1 MAEKITT
8 VLVTLIGLF
17 VLAGIIGAV
26 AMVGLAATG
35 DVGEAN
41 GCRSYVADAA
51 GNHEFRGVNADPSL
65 ADAWQAKW
73 DDFDAKLDAAQS
85 ASVSFSESE
94 TTSRATRY
102 LEAKDTPISNLVI
115 CFHEGDAEAFGKVGL
130 PILGDL
136 PGVGGAF
143 ESNVRVRGTM
153 DFTGAN
159 PKIVISEIEAGNLP
173 DSAAEKLKGQIES
186 LINDRLEDLSLT
198 HDFAPVFTEG
208 SVQINGTP

>member
-1 MAEKITT
+1 MAEKLTT

-41 GCRSYVADAA
+41 GCRSRVTGAD
-51 GNHEFRGVNADPSL
+51 GTQEFRGVNADPSL

-73 DDFDAKLDAAQS
+73 DEFDAKLDAGQS
-85 ASVSFSESE
+85 ASVSFTESE

-102 LEAKDTPISNLVI
+102 LDSKDTPVSNLVI
-115 CFHEGDAEAFGKVGL
+115 CFHDGDAEAFGKVGL
-130 PILGDL
+130 PVLGDL

-143 ESNVRVRGTM
+143 ESNARVSGTI

-173 DSAAEKLKGQIES
+173 SSAAEKLKGQIES
-186 LINDRLEDLSLT
+186 LINGRLEDLSLT
-198 HDFAPVFTEG
+198 HDFTPVFSEG
-208 SVQINGTP
+208 SVEINGTP